1 MGTIVQLLKIDDKT
15 KDEVFGLEYSEEDF
29 YQNQLLQ
36 NWILSV
42 HDRASAMRELLNSM
56 YMELRYCV
64 RRKNDGNKDEVSIEK
79 HTVCAQKY
87 LPFYLELSKLLYL
100 LNDDIQG
107 KKVIVQEAAINS
119 KTKGI
124 ILLEENPVRTVNETE
139 IAVRHTGLEEL
150 KTGQSCYV
158 IVDEDGNVYLEDQ
171 KILKAIY
178 GLQMVMENCLHYDT
192 VKEVDEGSYDRI
204 KDGIMLHK
212 DGLSESITENVF
224 PESCFEEQI
233 CYRLIHNMIYS
244 GIHTGNVKVI

>member
-1 MGTIVQLLKIDDKT
+1 
-15 KDEVFGLEYSEEDF
+15 
-29 YQNQLLQ
+29 
-36 NWILSV
+36 
-42 HDRASAMRELLNSM
+42 MRELLNSM

-64 RRKNDGNKDEVSIEK
+64 RRKNDENKDEVSIEK

-124 ILLEENPVRTVNETE
+124 ILLEEKPVRTVNETE

-171 KILKAIY
+171 KILKAI
-178 GLQMVMENCLHYDT
+178 LWAA
-192 VKEVDEGSYDRI
+192 
-204 KDGIMLHK
+204 DGN
-212 DGLSESITENVF
+212 GELSA
-224 PESCFEEQI
+224 
-233 CYRLIHNMIYS
+233 L
-244 GIHTGNVKVI
+244 

>member
-15 KDEVFGLEYSEEDF
+15 KDEVFGLEYNEEDF

-36 NWILSV
+36 NWILAA
-42 HDRASAMRELLNSM
+42 HDRASAMREFLNSM
-56 YMELRYCV
+56 YMELKYCV
-64 RRKNDGNKDEVSIEK
+64 RRKNDGSKDEVSIEK

-139 IAVRHTGLEEL
+139 ITVQHMGLDEL
-150 KTGQSCYV
+150 KQDSHVT
-158 IVDEDGNVYLEDQ
+158 
-171 KILKAIY
+171 
-178 GLQMVMENCLHYDT
+178 
-192 VKEVDEGSYDRI
+192 
-204 KDGIMLHK
+204 
-212 DGLSESITENVF
+212 
-224 PESCFEEQI
+224 
-233 CYRLIHNMIYS
+233 
-244 GIHTGNVKVI
+244 